1 MAAVKC
7 KGCGAQV
14 WTKAGACPVCGAK
27 PSRKA
32 KVLAWVALALIVFV
46 VLKGVFSGEP
56 AHTTAQKSTPMDVA
70 EGVTASQSMPEL
82 SSGPAPIRSGALD
95 SYTKATHPK
104 VFAKWGSDGA
114 ARIEA
119 HQKLAADKIANSG
132 QCDAISIVGLSEQR
146 SSPPANIS
154 VFVDCENGKR
164 FYVGSKDAAGAA
176 PRSEFSQAMS
186 ERAAVSACEAMV
198 KAGSKF
204 PSSVDISSSGIA
216 SDIHKTTGLTT
227 VYMSYEAKNGIGVN
241 VPQEAFCSF
250 PVGDKPKIEVRN
262 R

>member
-1 MAAVKC
+1 MAVVTC
-7 KGCGAQV
+7 KKCGAQFME
-14 WTKAGACPVCGAK
+14 AGKVCPACGAK
-27 PSRKA
+27 SPKKTS
-32 KVLAWVALALIVFV
+32 VLVWILAALFALIFLKSCYGVVTGDAPPPKSPQALAAASA
-46 VLKGVFSGEP
+46 KPS
-56 AHTTAQKSTPMDVA
+56 SPMPDVK
-70 EGVTASQSMPEL
+70 T
-82 SSGPAPIRSGALD
+82 GPAPIREGALD
-95 SYTKATHPK
+95 KYTKATHPK
-104 VFAKWGSDGA
+104 VFAKWGAEGA

-119 HQKLAADKIANSG
+119 HQKLAADKVASSG

-154 VFVDCENGKR
+154 VFVDCENGQR
-164 FYVGSKDAAGAA
+164 FYVGTKDAAGSV
-176 PRSEFSQAMS
+176 PRSEFSLAMN
-186 ERAAVSACEAMV
+186 ERAAVTACEAMV

-250 PVGDKPKIEVRN
+250 PIGDKPKIAVRN

>member
-1 MAAVKC
+1 MVVDC
-7 KGCGAQV
+7 RYLMEGY
-14 WTKAGACPVCGAK
+14 
-27 PSRKA
+27 RMRII
-32 KVLAWVALALIVFV
+32 KVLAVCALLAVALK
-46 VLKGVFSGEP
+46 VLLPATPGPAKAQVASGP
-56 AHTTAQKSTPMDVA
+56 
-70 EGVTASQSMPEL
+70 VTASATPEPPMPETKK
-82 SSGPAPIRSGALD
+82 GPAPIRDGALEK
-95 SYTKATHPK
+95 YTKATHPK
-104 VFAKWGSDGA
+104 AFARWGAEGA
-114 ARIEA
+114 ARIEV
-119 HQKLAADKIANSG
+119 HQKLAADKVASSG

-154 VFVDCENGKR
+154 VFVDCENGQR
-164 FYVGSKDAAGAA
+164 FYVGTKDAAGSV
-176 PRSEFSQAMS
+176 PRSEFSLAMN
-186 ERAAVSACEAMV
+186 ERAAVTACEAMV

-250 PVGDKPKIEVRN
+250 PIGDKPKIAVRN